1 MNKNLTNALSTYCDS
16 EIEDLKKTELFEKL
30 QNIVYHLHYS
40 LVCDYSKVLGD
51 NKCEHLYLC
60 ITIFDDKNEMI
71 EIFDEGWLSIATLLV
86 SVDKKCRYQFFS
98 WKDDELIEDINWII
112 TQLEKIKSNSYK

>member
-1 MNKNLTNALSTYCDS
+1 
-16 EIEDLKKTELFEKL
+16 
-30 QNIVYHLHYS
+30 
-40 LVCDYSKVLGD
+40 
-51 NKCEHLYLC
+51 
-60 ITIFDDKNEMI
+60 MI

-98 WKDDELIEDINWII
+98 WKDEELIEDINWII